1 MNISLNS
8 DDQQQHEV
16 SPRFVL
22 GNFMLAKV
30 LCD

>member
-1 MNISLNS
+1 MNISLKS
-8 DDQQQHEV
+8 EQQQHEV